1 MSKKINEISKA
12 IKNSPLQ
19 VVALA
24 LYLDVDD
31 TTVSKWNS
39 NISQPSL
46 KRLDEVG
53 EVLEIDNKDLV
64 SSKPRIQSGLAEALQ
79 NEYKKL
85 LKSGL
90 TQKVKIK
97 DENGED
103 KEVNNPEMVKALRDF
118 VENYRNIKKTTD
130 PTKKR

>member
-1 MSKKINEISKA
+1 MSEKINEISKA
-12 IKNSPLQ
+12 IKKSPLQ

-53 EVLEIDNKDLV
+53 EILEVDNKDLV
-64 SSKPRIQSGLAEALQ
+64 SSKPRVQSGLAEALQ
-79 NEYKKL
+79 KEYKKL

-118 VENYRNIKKTTD
+118 VEGYKK
-130 PTKKR
+130 K